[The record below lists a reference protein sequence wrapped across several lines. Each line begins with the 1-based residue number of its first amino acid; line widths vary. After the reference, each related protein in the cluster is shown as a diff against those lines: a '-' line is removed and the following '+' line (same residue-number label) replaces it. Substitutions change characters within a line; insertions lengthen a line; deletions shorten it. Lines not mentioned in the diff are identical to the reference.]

1 MGKTVSPP
9 SIALAKKI
17 FMTVPSGGKC
27 VIKQTPL
34 SIAQSY
40 LLIWCIW
47 KTIWQYFKSLKNA
60 HPLLPNNSPFW
71 QVTKG
76 IIQRKENCTCVK
88 THSIRGQKKWQFLF
102 FEIFFFSSHVYPP
115 DSPLGF
121 VMLISA
127 REPDVTTETATSYL
141 SVQLKVDML

>member
-9 SIALAKKI
+9 STALAKKI

-102 FEIFFFSSHVYPP
+102 FEIFFFFPCL
-115 DSPLGF
+115 PLGLSLRLCN
-121 VMLISA
+121 VDLCK
-127 REPDVTTETATSYL
+127 RTDVTTETATSCL
-141 SVQLKVDML
+141 SIQLEADTL

>member
-9 SIALAKKI
+9 SMTLAKKI
-17 FMTVPSGGKC
+17 FMTFPSGGKC

-47 KTIWQYFKSLKNA
+47 KTIWQYFKSLKMA
-60 HPLLPNNSPFW
+60 HSLLSNNSPFW

-88 THSIRGQKKWQFLF
+88 THGIRGQKKGQFLF
-102 FEIFFFSSHVYPP
+102 IEIFFFSSHAYLS
-115 DSPLGF
+115 DFPLGF

-127 REPDVTTETATSYL
+127 REPDIMTEISTSYL
-141 SVQLKVDML
+141 SIQLKVDML